1 MALASMSAAYVN
13 TLFTQTVAYAAD
25 EFHASAGAQGI
36 GAAVVRWG
44 IIISLPIVALADS
57 HGRRRMVLL
66 CAWAGPI
73 VSALGAFSTSFP
85 MLIATQTVGRPL
97 GITLDVLV
105 VVVVL
110 EEMPREDRAYAM
122 GLLAILSGIG
132 AGMAVVALPIADH
145 GIRAWRII
153 YLITLMWILVA
164 VVLTKSMPESRR
176 FEAHRRR
183 ASTPVDAQ
191 RYRRALFHIC
201 SVAFLSNVFIATA
214 SIFQNRYLK
223 DTRAYSALLVAV
235 FTVATSSP
243 AAIGLLAG
251 GRIADKNGRR
261 VVGALMVPVG
271 AVLLAFSFATRSAL
285 MWSTAIVGA
294 IAFGIAY
301 PALAVYRGEL
311 FPTAKRGTAGGIVM
325 TSSLIGGSIG
335 LVLAGWLIDR
345 GVSYGTVMLWFCL
358 APIAASVVV
367 WRHYPET
374 AHLELEE
381 INPEDAPS

>member
-73 VSALGAFSTSFP
+73 VCALGAFSTSFP
-85 MLIATQTVGRPL
+85 MLVATQTIGRPL

-176 FEAHRRR
+176 FEIHRERLS
-183 ASTPVDAQ
+183 APVDTH

-201 SVAFLSNVFIATA
+201 SVAFLSNIFIATA

-311 FPTAKRGTAGGIVM
+311 FPTGKRGTAGGIVM

-367 WRHYPET
+367 WRNYPET